1 MAIYCYKNYFH
12 NLTDNNICLFVT
24 YQNTARLPN
33 SETVKIWKVDTL
45 LYYIDYFLMLNW
57 IPGPMCT
64 KKYCLVLIAKTHI
77 EKRSVKVKTHS
88 QHIKSGYNISDLINA
103 HE

>member
-1 MAIYCYKNYFH
+1 
-12 NLTDNNICLFVT
+12 
-24 YQNTARLPN
+24 
-33 SETVKIWKVDTL
+33 
-45 LYYIDYFLMLNW
+45 MLNW